1 MASELNFARLICIY
15 IIMSYL
21 LRLLILPSLI
31 LKIKINISIDRLI
44 VYFQMILRR

>member
-21 LRLLILPSLI
+21 LRLLIL
-31 LKIKINISIDRLI
+31 KIKINISIDRLI